1 MIELIIEGGELQGEC
16 GSLIAPCLVE
26 GTTVFLEGD
35 LGAGKTTLVRGVLRG
50 LGYSGSVKSPTYTLV
65 ESYQPKEIS
74 VHHLDLYRLAD
85 PEELDYLGITDLCDG
100 KSILLIE
107 WPDKGE
113 GMLPPVDLN
122 IAIVHAG
129 LSRYLTITAESERGN
144 LVIEALTKSEWPQ
157 GVEAKV
163 SNQD

>member
-1 MIELIIEGGELQGEC
+1 MIELVIEGGEVQGEC

-65 ESYQPKEIS
+65 ESYQPEGIS

-100 KSILLIE
+100 QSILLIE

-122 IAIVHAG
+122 IAIAHAG
-129 LSRYLTITAESERGN
+129 TSRQLMITAQSERGTR
-144 LVIEALTKSEWPQ
+144 VVDALNKTDWPQ
-157 GVEAKV
+157 SVEVKA
-163 SNQD
+163 SN